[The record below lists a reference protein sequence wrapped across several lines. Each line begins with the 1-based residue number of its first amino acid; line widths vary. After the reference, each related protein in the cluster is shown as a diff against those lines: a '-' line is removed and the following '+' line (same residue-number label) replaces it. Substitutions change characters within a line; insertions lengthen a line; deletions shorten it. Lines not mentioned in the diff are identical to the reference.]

1 MPLRFVTYLAPSL
14 PAALFE
20 AIVGHVAKATG
31 LGVSL
36 RFETATSGPPPDG
49 PDPFSAD
56 EVDVGFVCAPTY
68 RWLALRTPAPVA
80 LLGVAPRF
88 DDPRAAGRPV
98 YFAEVI
104 AAAGRGAGRFEDLRG
119 ATWAYNDDC
128 SLSGYLSLLAKLERI
143 GSDTGYFAELRR
155 VGSHLEAIAQVA
167 RGEVDAAAI
176 DSNVLALARRRD
188 PALGHALRVIET
200 WGPFPIQPVVVRS
213 GFDARLRRRVRAALV
228 GVGDRLAAHGLL
240 GFSVVDEAEYLTGEA
255 HSSRPRAASGAQ

>member
-20 AIVGHVAKATG
+20 AIVGHVAHATG
-31 LGVSL
+31 VPVSL
-36 RFETATSGPPPDG
+36 SFDTATSGPPPDG
-49 PDPFSAD
+49 PDPFSAN
-56 EVDVGFVCAPTY
+56 EMDVGFVCAPTY
-68 RWLALRTPAPVA
+68 RWLARRASAPVA

-104 AAAGRGAGRFEDLRG
+104 AAAGHGARRFEDLLG
-119 ATWAYNDDC
+119 ASWAYNDDC
-128 SLSGYLSLLAKLERI
+128 SWSGYLSLLAKLERI
-143 GSDTGYFAELRR
+143 GAHTGDLAELRR

-213 GFDARLRRRVRAALV
+213 GVDARLRRRVRAALV
-228 GVGDRLAAHGLL
+228 GVGDRLAAHGLM
-240 GFSVVDEAEYLTGEA
+240 GFSAVGEGDYLTGEVETLA
-255 HSSRPRAASGAQ
+255 G